1 MTPETSVVIT
11 RVWKQCVTMPE
22 HHYWCFYLY
31 GPDGSSR
38 YCGGSWRGTQI
49 LAKDDFPGY
58 PIYEA
63 YDHSDLNRDHP
74 PK

>member
-1 MTPETSVVIT
+1 MTPETSVVVC

-22 HHYWCFYLY
+22 SFYWCFYIH
-31 GPDGSSR
+31 GPDGKSH
-38 YCGGSWRGTQI
+38 YGGGSWRGTRIQ
-49 LAKDDFPGY
+49 AKDNYPGY

-63 YDHSDLNRDHP
+63 YDHSDLSRDHP